1 MEEHTRRRRHLL
13 SPVFTVPVLAVTNFA
28 FLLPTRILS
37 LRHGYAGAV
46 VLALSLLVTKCVHGK
61 ELALP
66 DFTVYHTMATLA
78 SLTTVS
84 RQVPSLILRAK
95 RAEEP
100 ALVASSTSFLFELKN
115 TPVD

>member
-28 FLLPTRILS
+28 
-37 LRHGYAGAV
+37 
-46 VLALSLLVTKCVHGK
+46 LAPSLLVTKCVHGK

-66 DFTVYHTMATLA
+66 DSTVYHTMATLA